1 MSVPNPRESN
11 DMTTGQTPTPSRPA
25 LYRYRKTYPERHY
38 LALRYDGQ
46 NH

>member
-1 MSVPNPRESN
+1 
-11 DMTTGQTPTPSRPA
+11 MTTGQTPTPSRPA